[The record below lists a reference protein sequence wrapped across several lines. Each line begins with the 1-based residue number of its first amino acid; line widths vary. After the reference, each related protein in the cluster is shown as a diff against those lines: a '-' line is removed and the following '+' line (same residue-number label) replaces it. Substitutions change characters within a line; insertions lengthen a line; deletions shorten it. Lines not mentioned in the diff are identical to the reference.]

1 MRLPEQEC
9 SVMISAYTVM
19 ISSVFSLCLVL
30 SLLGNAIV
38 ILTILGKSHRSRSI
52 TNFYLLNLAF
62 ADLLRSIICIPSTL
76 LGELTHCWLLGAAM
90 CKIVAFLQP
99 VGVCASA
106 YTLAVIAIER
116 YYAICRPLES
126 RKWQTKKRALITIS
140 LVWCFSFSANLASL
154 FLYDTVP
161 IGSKFTCD
169 STKGPLVDFIY
180 QLYLTFTLLFVP
192 LALMVGLYG
201 NVIITLNTAINSD
214 NPTVEQQMIEKTL
227 PSRASFSDWFVSA
240 VQRVPSM
247 KVVSKTLQFKEKN
260 SLSIPQTGGLS
271 ARPSRSSF
279 SSFFSTPR
287 GSFDATMLLRSTNQE
302 KILIAKKKVTRMLIT
317 LVIVFAF
324 CWVPSYMYWLIL
336 RMADLAATSLWNP
349 GLNSSLTILTYISSL
364 ANPITYCFMNKSF
377 RSSVLA
383 YCRPKPK
390 RVLTRCSAMPTRKSP
405 SKESPTHNIPMI
417 KIDLVLDSSVHI

>member
-1 MRLPEQEC
+1 MTQFT
-9 SVMISAYTVM
+9 A
-19 ISSVFSLCLVL
+19 
-30 SLLGNAIV
+30 
-38 ILTILGKSHRSRSI
+38 
-52 TNFYLLNLAF
+52 
-62 ADLLRSIICIPSTL
+62 
-76 LGELTHCWLLGAAM
+76 
-90 CKIVAFLQP
+90 

-140 LVWCFSFSANLASL
+140 LVWCFSFSANLTSL

-161 IGSKFTCD
+161 IGNKFTCD

-247 KVVSKTLQFKEKN
+247 KVVSSTFQFKEKN
-260 SLSIPQTGGLS
+260 SLSIPQTTGLS
-271 ARPSRSSF
+271 TTRPSSRSSF

-302 KILIAKKKVTRMLIT
+302 KILIAKRKVTRMLIT

-324 CWVPSYMYWLIL
+324 CWVPSYMYWLLL
-336 RMADLAATSLWNP
+336 RMADLAETSLWNP

-383 YCRPKPK
+383 YCRRKPK
-390 RVLTRCSAMPTRKSP
+390 RAL
-405 SKESPTHNIPMI
+405 
-417 KIDLVLDSSVHI
+417 IDLVLDSSVHI

>member
-1 MRLPEQEC
+1 MPKEC
-9 SVMISAYTVM
+9 SVIISPYTIM
-19 ISSVFSLCLVL
+19 ISSIFLLCLIL

-76 LGELTHCWLLGAAM
+76 LGELTQCWLLGAAM

-140 LVWCFSFSANLASL
+140 LVWCFSFSANLTSL
-154 FLYDTVP
+154 FLYDANP
-161 IGSKFTCD
+161 GKFTCD

-214 NPTVEQQMIEKTL
+214 HPTVEQQMIEKTL

-247 KVVSKTLQFKEKN
+247 KVVSKTFQFKEKN
-260 SLSIPQTGGLS
+260 SLSIPQTSGLS
-271 ARPSRSSF
+271 VRPSRSSF

-287 GSFDATMLLRSTNQE
+287 GSFDVTMLLRSTNQE

-324 CWVPSYMYWLIL
+324 CWVPSYLYWLLL
-336 RMADLAATSLWNP
+336 RMAELAATDLWNP
-349 GLNSSLTILTYISSL
+349 GLNSSLTIMTYISSL

-390 RVLTRCSAMPTRKSP
+390 RPLTRCSALPTRKSP
-405 SKESPTHNIPMI
+405 SSPTHAIPMI

>member
-1 MRLPEQEC
+1 MREC
-9 SVMISAYTVM
+9 SVIISPYTVM
-19 ISSVFSLCLVL
+19 ISAVFILCLIL

-140 LVWCFSFSANLASL
+140 LVWCFSFSANLTSL

-161 IGSKFTCD
+161 IGNKFTCD

-214 NPTVEQQMIEKTL
+214 HPTVEQQMIEKTL

-247 KVVSKTLQFKEKN
+247 KVVSKTFQFKEKN
-260 SLSIPQTGGLS
+260 SLSIPQTTGLS

-324 CWVPSYMYWLIL
+324 CWVPSYMYWLLL

-349 GLNSSLTILTYISSL
+349 GLNSSLTILTYVSSL

-390 RVLTRCSAMPTRKSP
+390 RPLTRCSAMPTRKSP
-405 SKESPTHNIPMI
+405 SKESPTHLPIPMI
-417 KIDLVLDSSVHI
+417 KIDLVMDSSVHI

>member
-1 MRLPEQEC
+1 MREL
-9 SVMISAYTVM
+9 
-19 ISSVFSLCLVL
+19 
-30 SLLGNAIV
+30 

-140 LVWCFSFSANLASL
+140 LVWCFSFSANLTSL

-161 IGSKFTCD
+161 IGNKWTCD

-214 NPTVEQQMIEKTL
+214 HPTVEQQMIEKTL

-247 KVVSKTLQFKEKN
+247 KVVSKTVRQNDRRKPVIIIDFQFQFKEKN
-260 SLSIPQTGGLS
+260 SLSIPQTTGLS

-317 LVIVFAF
+317 LVIVFAL
-324 CWVPSYMYWLIL
+324 CWVPSYMYWLLL

-349 GLNSSLTILTYISSL
+349 GLNSSLTILTYVSSL

-390 RVLTRCSAMPTRKSP
+390 RPLTRCSAMPTRKSP
-405 SKESPTHNIPMI
+405 SKESPTHQIPMI